1 MKIKDFKN
9 HNIVR
14 STPPLLPKHSDYKP
28 YLDQDFSKRC
38 AYCNLSRERITTAF
52 EVDHFI
58 PRAAFKKV
66 RPSLEN
72 DYNNLVY
79 ACKKCNGTKSGKCKV
94 DWTSTSPTNELFY
107 DPVLVDYN
115 TIFYRNQIGAIVS
128 DDLKGK
134 EMIKLLKLYRPIH
147 ILGWVCEEINE
158 TADKLQEAIDNEI
171 NADRK
176 QKLQDALNAL
186 NAKYRLL
193 FNLFILSYNDSE
205 FDFLYE
211 ENIV

>member
-14 STPPLLPKHSDYKP
+14 STPPLLSKHSDYKP
-28 YLDQDFSKRC
+28 YLDQDFAKRC

-58 PRAAFKKV
+58 PRTAFKKV

-94 DWTSTSPTNELFY
+94 DWTSTNPTNELFY

-158 TADKLQEAIDNEI
+158 TADKLEEAVNNEK

-193 FNLFILSYNDSE
+193 FNLFISSYNDSE

-211 ENIV
+211 EDVV